1 VADNAPTP
9 FVAHPADLDS
19 LKAVWTTVLDG
30 SSQTVQLTAP
40 LGGGKRAI
48 VGDLCRAAIADTN
61 DDVLLWRINV
71 REEDEGMAVVLRA
84 YAALFQAVSRS
95 QAFRGKVEMALNSQ
109 LPSQPARVQ
118 GWYQSFIDGLRKA
131 KPAEDGKVQV
141 NLPKDNPLVG
151 LIEIAT
157 GIARKFPV
165 VLDVQG
171 LHNSHSVGLMAF
183 LEALIIES
191 DSRACRLL
199 SILSM
204 EPIDEAAKA
213 WMSPPL
219 MEMITRFSDKV
230 TAITLQPW
238 GEAEVSQY
246 LSSHG
251 LSSDAGRIAEIAD
264 GRPGFIAEL
273 TDHLKS
279 QDRLGD
285 DLSGITMANLIDL
298 KADESELEIP
308 ETPETSEEEGKRKY
322 AGPDDA
328 ERVAHLAALLG
339 VSFPSSLVA
348 DMGGYVRD
356 SVDDLMDATDQAYK
370 ELQYSE
376 ALGTWIYQF
385 KQALFR
391 ESVIARH
398 TGEEAQETARRVA
411 TFIERFLAPR
421 GHGYVVKTLRLYA
434 ENGAPERAAI
444 LRGMAIAGDKPTLW
458 AMAQDL
464 IMYFD
469 ELVWP
474 DAMRRTIYMNLI
486 ERMVAANQMG
496 PAEKVWN
503 DAMAWATDREDR
515 RLQGWLLFS
524 GSRMDFRRQDLF
536 RARDRADDA
545 LKIFKAEGET
555 LKTAELHNHIAM
567 IALAD
572 GKPEDALKSADA
584 AEATADLA
592 VVKANAEYIRGLAAK
607 RDRGTLPT
615 AIEHFKKA
623 NELAGSVGQ
632 GPLALEAGM
641 QLGECL
647 LISGQTKPAAE
658 VLGRVGQIAQALQDP
673 AKERAAAAL
682 LGQAHATLKNF
693 EAAVQFGERALQ
705 LTRNLKMTQV
715 EPVDLYNLGFF
726 NLMLGRSKEAV
737 KLFQESRKGADAAN
751 PAFQKEL
758 LYNLATAL
766 MKENDVAAAED
777 AFKAAAGA
785 AEAIGDLRKLASAHQ
800 QLGLIAGKRG
810 DTEVARHELNAALAA
825 ASQGDLAE
833 AKEAIEKQLASLS

>member
-19 LKAVWTTVLDG
+19 LKAVWTTVQG
-30 SSQTVQLTAP
+30 GTSQTVQLTAP

-48 VGDLCRAAIADTN
+48 VGDLCRAAIADTE
-61 DDVLLWRINV
+61 DDVLLWRINI

-118 GWYQSFIDGLRKA
+118 GWYQSFIDGMRKA

-165 VLDVQG
+165 ILDVQG

-183 LEALIIES
+183 LEALLIES
-191 DSRACRLL
+191 ESRACRLL

-204 EPIDEAAKA
+204 EPIDDAAKA

-219 MEMITRFSDKV
+219 MEMITRFSDKI
-230 TAITLQPW
+230 TPITLQPW
-238 GEAEVSQY
+238 GEAEVNQY
-246 LSSHG
+246 LSSHE
-251 LSSDAGRIAEIAD
+251 LSSDAARIAEIAG

-273 TDHLKS
+273 TDHLNS
-279 QDRLGD
+279 ENRLGD

-308 ETPETSEEEGKRKY
+308 ETPEAEGNRKY
-322 AGPDDA
+322 AGAADS

-339 VSFPSSLVA
+339 VSFPSGLVA

-398 TGEEAQETARRVA
+398 TGEEAEETARRVA

-444 LRGMAIAGDKPTLW
+444 LRGMAIAGDQPTLW

-486 ERMVAANQMG
+486 ERMVAANQMA

-572 GKPEDALKSADA
+572 GKPEEALKSADA

-825 ASQGDLAE
+825 ASQGDLAD
-833 AKEAIEKQLASLS
+833 AKEAIEKQLANLS

>member
-1 VADNAPTP
+1 MADNAPTP

-19 LKAVWTTVLDG
+19 LKAEWTAVVDGEARTVH
-30 SSQTVQLTAP
+30 LTAP

-48 VGDLCRAAIADTN
+48 VGELCRAAIADAQ
-61 DDVLLWRINV
+61 DDVLLWRINI

-84 YAALFQAVSRS
+84 YAGLFQAVNRS
-95 QAFRGKVEMALNSQ
+95 QSFRGKVEMALNSQ
-109 LPSQPARVQ
+109 LPGQPKRVQ
-118 GWYQSFIDGLRKA
+118 GWYQSFIDGMRKA
-131 KPAEDGKVQV
+131 KPAEGGKVQV

-151 LIEIAT
+151 LVEIAT
-157 GIARKFPV
+157 GIAQKFPV
-165 VLDVQG
+165 ILDVQG

-183 LEALIIES
+183 LEALITES
-191 DSRACRLL
+191 STRSARMLTL
-199 SILSM
+199 LSM
-204 EPIDEAAKA
+204 ETVDDSSKS

-219 MEMITRFSDKV
+219 VEMLERLQDKL
-230 TAITLQPW
+230 TAIPLKAW
-238 GEAEVSQY
+238 GETEVKQY

-251 LSSDAGRIAEIAD
+251 MESDAARLAEIAD

-273 TDHLKS
+273 ADFLKAN
-279 QDRLGD
+279 DRLGD
-285 DLSGITMANLIDL
+285 DLSGLTMANLIDL
-298 KADESELEIP
+298 SADESELDVP
-308 ETPETSEEEGKRKY
+308 EKAPEEGERKY
-322 AGPDDA
+322 ATAQDS

-339 VSFPSSLVA
+339 VSFPSGLVA

-356 SVDDLMDATDQAYK
+356 SVDDLMDASEQAYK
-370 ELQYSE
+370 ELQFSE

-391 ESVIARH
+391 ESVLARH
-398 TGEEAQETARRVA
+398 TDEAAAETARRVA

-434 ENGAPERAAI
+434 ENGAPQRAAI
-444 LRGMAIAGDKPTLW
+444 LRGMAIAGDQPTLW

-464 IMYFD
+464 LMYFD
-469 ELVWP
+469 ELAWP
-474 DAMRRTIYMNLI
+474 DTMRRTIYMNLI

-496 PAEKVWN
+496 PAENVWN
-503 DAMAWATDREDR
+503 DAMARATEKEDR

-524 GSRMDFRRQDLF
+524 GSRMDFRRQDLY
-536 RARDRADDA
+536 RSRDRANDA
-545 LKIFKAEGET
+545 MKLFVAEGET
-555 LKTAELHNHIAM
+555 LKTAELHNHLAM

-572 GKPEDALKSADA
+572 GKPEDALKCADE
-584 AEATADLA
+584 AEAAADLA
-592 VVKANAEYIRGLAAK
+592 VVKANAEYVRGLVAK
-607 RDRGTLPT
+607 RDRSTLEV
-615 AIEHFKKA
+615 AIEHFKKS

-641 QLGECL
+641 QLGESL
-647 LISGQTKPAAE
+647 LMAGQTKSAAE
-658 VLGRVGQIAQALQDP
+658 VLGRVGQIAQALQNP
-673 AKERAAAAL
+673 AKERSAAAL

-693 EAAVQFGERALQ
+693 EAAVQYGERALA
-705 LTRNLKMTQV
+705 LTRDLKMTQV

-737 KLFQESRKGADAAN
+737 KLFQESRKGADATN

-766 MKENDVAAAED
+766 MKENDVAAAE
-777 AFKAAAGA
+777 AVFKAAAGA
-785 AEAIGDLRKLASAHQ
+785 AEASSDLRKLASAHQ

-825 ASQGDLAE
+825 ASQGNLTE
-833 AKEAIEKQLASLS
+833 AKAAIEKQIANLS